1 MKKTSKGS
9 IQIHDSKR
17 KVLVLNTDT
26 GEKQRKTVK
35 GYVVKSVGK
44 NGEVLQCSEVFND
57 AKAVKTHIAA
67 MNKIWNTGELEN
79 IPADYTKEQKF
90 TNYGLALPGI

>member
-1 MKKTSKGS
+1 MKKTNGS

-17 KVLVLNTDT
+17 RILVENEET
-26 GEKQRKTVK
+26 GDKERKTVL

-57 AKAVKTHIAA
+57 HKAVKTHLAA
-67 MNKIWNTGELEN
+67 MNKLWNTGELQN

-90 TNYGLALPGI
+90 TSYGIALPGI

>member
-57 AKAVKTHIAA
+57 VKAVKTHIAA
-67 MNKIWNTGELEN
+67 MNKVWNTGEIEN